1 MSALAEL
8 HFLRPL
14 WFLALLPAV
23 FLLRVL
29 WRRRGDVAWRNV
41 IAPHLLPHL
50 LSGNGAQES
59 RFRPLHLL
67 AAFWLL
73 AVIAAAGPTW
83 EREPALLAEQRAPLV
98 IALYVGESMLAE
110 DIQPTRLE
118 RATHKIRDLLAL
130 RPGARAALIAYA
142 GSAHMVM
149 PLTTDARLIG
159 EFAGELSPKLMP
171 RPGNAP
177 AEALAL
183 AVQLLQQDDAGGG
196 SILLITD
203 SLQPDALSTLP
214 EGVRAEIL
222 AVAAPPGSPA
232 PISGPPA
239 PPLDNATLAAAARVL
254 NGGLVKVSVDD
265 ADVEALARRLDRRV
279 ASGGTE
285 GEGERWRDAGYYLLF
300 PLAFILLLWFR
311 RGWAVRWQG

>member
-1 MSALAEL
+1 MSVLADL
-8 HFLRPL
+8 HLLRPL
-14 WFLALLPAV
+14 WLLALLPA
-23 FLLRVL
+23 LLLIWVL
-29 WRRRGDVAWRNV
+29 WRRRGDVAWRSV
-41 IAPHLLPHL
+41 IAPHLL
-50 LSGNGAQES
+50 Q
-59 RFRPLHLL
+59 HLL
-67 AAFWLL
+67 AGDGAPESRLRPVHLLGAFWLL
-73 AVIAAAGPTW
+73 SVIAAAGPAW
-83 EREPALLAEQRAPLV
+83 EREPAPFAEQRTPLV
-98 IALYVGESMLAE
+98 IVLYVGESMLAE

-149 PLTTDARLIG
+149 PLTTDARLIE
-159 EFAGELSPKLMP
+159 EFAGELSPGLMP

-183 AVQLLQQDDAGGG
+183 ATQLLQKDDAGGG

-232 PISGPPA
+232 PPSGPPA
-239 PPLDNATLAAAARVL
+239 PPLDSATFGAAARAL
-254 NGGLVKVSVDD
+254 NGGLIEVSVDD
-265 ADVEALARRLDRRV
+265 ADVQTLARRLEKRV
-279 ASGGTE
+279 ASAETE
-285 GEGERWRDAGYYLLF
+285 GEGERWRDAGYTLLF
-300 PLAFILLLWFR
+300 PLALILLLWFR

>member
-14 WFLALLPAV
+14 WLLALLPAL
-23 FLLRVL
+23 FLLWIL
-29 WRRRGDVAWRNV
+29 WHRRGDVAWRKV

-50 LSGNGAQES
+50 LSGNGAPES

-83 EREPALLAEQRAPLV
+83 EREPAPFAEQRAPLV

-149 PLTTDARLIG
+149 PLTTDARLIE
-159 EFAGELSPKLMP
+159 EFAGELSPELMP

-177 AEALAL
+177 AEALTL
-183 AVQLLQQDDAGGG
+183 AAQLLQQGDAGDGR
-196 SILLITD
+196 ILLITD

-214 EGVRAEIL
+214 AGARAEIL
-222 AVAAPPGSPA
+222 SVAAPPGSPA
-232 PISGPPA
+232 PLSGPPA
-239 PPLDNATLAAAARVL
+239 PPLDRATLGAAARAL
-254 NGGLVKVSVDD
+254 NGGLVEVSVDD
-265 ADVEALARRLDRRV
+265 ADVQTLARRLEQRV
-279 ASGGTE
+279 ASAGTE
-285 GEGERWRDAGYYLLF
+285 GEGERWRDAGYTLLF
-300 PLAFILLLWFR
+300 PLALILLLSFR
-311 RGWAVRWQG
+311 RGWAVRWQA